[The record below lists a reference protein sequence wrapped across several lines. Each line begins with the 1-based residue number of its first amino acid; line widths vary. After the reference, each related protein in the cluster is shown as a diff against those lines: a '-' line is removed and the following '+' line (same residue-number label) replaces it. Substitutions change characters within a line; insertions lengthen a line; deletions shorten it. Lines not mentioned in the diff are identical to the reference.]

1 MFRNSVSAIKSAV
14 VLFAL
19 LASLPGTAAA
29 QAAAAQ
35 TLKLDLPGATPL
47 QQLMGDAVFNMC
59 AAPGGLLSLEGNY
72 KYPQQADLTTQ
83 CTAIATAGNLGNPVA
98 TTPQALLGAIQQ
110 VSGNEISTQGALA
123 LRVGAGQFA
132 NISGRLD
139 ALRLGGNVSLSQN
152 LAAFQD
158 SAAPGG
164 ALTGGTQTFS
174 VANDPTLQGGGF
186 APYTAQPQSARAG
199 DGLMY
204 ASYFSDS
211 DGGVRTLRSDTS
223 GGAGAAG
230 GGGVAG
236 AVPNPWGLYVQ
247 GSYNSGHHDLT
258 NNEDPFDF
266 HAASVTAGLDYNFG
280 SGVLGASVGYDD
292 YDAGL
297 RTSGLLVSGGSAQ
310 VQATSGS
317 LYGAWFGQNWTFNG
331 IATYGGLTTDLT
343 RVVKYNLVGICLNDC
358 TAVDRTLK
366 GSPDGRSFAIGA
378 TAGYQVQADSWDIVP
393 SLSVNYRR
401 ITIDSFT
408 ESDPTDPSDG
418 LPLSFGDQTI
428 ESLRSVVALDLSRPV
443 SVSFGV
449 VTPIIR
455 VEWDHEFKNGAQT
468 INAHY
473 AFDPTAGS
481 AACLSCVAL
490 PTDAPVANYGIVALG
505 LSVTLAR
512 RVQAFVYDEA
522 LFGYSDYH
530 SNAVTVGV
538 RGQF

>member
-1 MFRNSVSAIKSAV
+1 MPFQII
-14 VLFAL
+14 
-19 LASLPGTAAA
+19 
-29 QAAAAQ
+29 
-35 TLKLDLPGATPL
+35 
-47 QQLMGDAVFNMC
+47 
-59 AAPGGLLSLEGNY
+59 APGVQ
-72 KYPQQADLTTQ
+72 P
-83 CTAIATAGNLGNPVA
+83 
-98 TTPQALLGAIQQ
+98 ALLGAVQQ

-139 ALRLGGNVSLSQN
+139 ALRLGGNLSLSQN

-158 SAAPGG
+158 SAPPGPGTLVASAP
-164 ALTGGTQTFS
+164 QTFS
-174 VANDPTLQGGGF
+174 LAIDPTVPAGGF
-186 APYTAQPQSARAG
+186 APHTAQPLSGRAA

-204 ASYFSDS
+204 TSYFSDA
-211 DGGVRTLRSDTS
+211 DGAVRTLRSDTS
-223 GGAGAAG
+223 GGGGAGSG
-230 GGGVAG
+230 SVTG

-258 NNEDPFDF
+258 SNEDPFDF

-280 SGVLGASVGYDD
+280 AAVLGASIGYDD

-297 RTSGLLVSGGSAQ
+297 RTAGLLVSGGSAQ

-331 IATYGGLTTDLT
+331 IATYGALTTDLT
-343 RVVKYNLVGICLNDC
+343 RVVKYDLTALCPPLTTC
-358 TAVDRTLK
+358 TGVDRTLK
-366 GSPDGRSFAIGA
+366 GSPDGRSFAVGA
-378 TAGYQVQADSWDIVP
+378 TAGYQVYADSWDIVP

-401 ITIDSFT
+401 VTVDSFT
-408 ESDPTDPSDG
+408 ESDPDPNDG
-418 LPLSFGDQTI
+418 LALSFGDQTV

-449 VTPIIR
+449 VTPIVR
-455 VEWDHEFKNGAQT
+455 VEGDHEFKNGVRT
-468 INAHY
+468 IDAHY
-473 AFDPTAGS
+473 AFDPTANTT
-481 AACLSCVAL
+481 CLSCFAL
-490 PTDAPVANYGIVALG
+490 PTDAPVANYGTAAVG

-530 SNAVTVGV
+530 SNAVTLGV